1 MTFMYL
7 LTLLFWLGGVW
18 CAMPHRAAARFFF
31 IIIVHLFFAHDIIW
45 EDDEAAGGSVDCG
58 GRGARTDSVLRVARC
73 HPRRRGN
80 VPRQPG
86 WDEEACGGGGGGGD
100 GGHLSSSPLPPASI
114 PLSFTD
120 LYWASAFFSSR
131 PLFWGSRLRP
141 AFLLVFCGL
150 PFIHLT
156 YLASRRRP
164 MKALISAGGSGGG
177 GRGWR

>member
-1 MTFMYL
+1 MYL

-86 WDEEACGGGGGGGD
+86 WDEEACGGGGGD
-100 GGHLSSSPLPPASI
+100 GGHPPPPSISI

-120 LYWASAFFSSR
+120 LY
-131 PLFWGSRLRP
+131 
-141 AFLLVFCGL
+141 
-150 PFIHLT
+150 
-156 YLASRRRP
+156 
-164 MKALISAGGSGGG
+164 
-177 GRGWR
+177 